1 MRISIAALLRWIV
14 LLYDHRDFSPTNG
27 PMIATPLVVT
37 IFFGISFTLAA
48 VANCLLLIVRN
59 NKENPMNA
67 TNENH
72 HPLSFTQL
80 VLEGVLKTLSD
91 TMVAITAGV
100 GLG

>member
-1 MRISIAALLRWIV
+1 MR
-14 LLYDHRDFSPTNG
+14 LLYGPDLLHNYRDFSPTNG
-27 PMIATPLVVT
+27 LMIATPLVVT
-37 IFFGISFTLAA
+37 IFFAIFFTLAA
-48 VANCLLLIVRN
+48 AANCLLLIVRN

-72 HPLSFTQL
+72 HPSSFTQL

-91 TMVAITAGV
+91 TMEAITAGV